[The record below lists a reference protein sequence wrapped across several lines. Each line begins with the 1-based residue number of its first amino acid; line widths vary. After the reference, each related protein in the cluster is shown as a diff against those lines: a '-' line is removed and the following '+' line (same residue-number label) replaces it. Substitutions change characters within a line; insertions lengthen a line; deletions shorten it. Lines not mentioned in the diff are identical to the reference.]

1 MYNRFFKNNNII
13 IMRHTIAILLQNES
27 GALSRVASMFSTR
40 GYNIDSLSVAPTQ
53 DPMVSRL
60 TLVTEGSDEVI
71 EQITKQLY
79 KLIDVV
85 DVFDITLHDHIER
98 EMMLIK
104 IEPTTEST
112 EELNEIISNYSAT
125 IINEKNQLMIIEVM
139 ADSDVN
145 NNFLTA
151 ITNLSKVIAI
161 ARSGPL
167 ALAKGISK
175 TSL

>member
-1 MYNRFFKNNNII
+1 
-13 IMRHTIAILLQNES
+13 MRHTIAILLQNES

-40 GYNIDSLSVAPTQ
+40 GYNIESLSVAPTQ

-60 TLVTEGSDEVI
+60 TLVTEGSDAVI

-104 IEPTTEST
+104 IKPYTGKI
-112 EELNEIISNYSAT
+112 EELNET
-125 IINEKNQLMIIEVM
+125 I
-139 ADSDVN
+139 
-145 NNFLTA
+145 
-151 ITNLSKVIAI
+151 
-161 ARSGPL
+161 
-167 ALAKGISK
+167 
-175 TSL
+175 